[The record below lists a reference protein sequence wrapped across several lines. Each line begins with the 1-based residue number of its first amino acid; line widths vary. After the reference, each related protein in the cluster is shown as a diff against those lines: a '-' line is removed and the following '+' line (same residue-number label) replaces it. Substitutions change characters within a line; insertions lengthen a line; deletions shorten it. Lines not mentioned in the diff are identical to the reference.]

1 MIKAILFDLDGT
13 LLPVDTDV
21 FLRADLSGI
30 GVRLAAL
37 GYDPED
43 LKKVF
48 QNSFVGMLTNNGTK
62 TNQEAFWE
70 QFRIVLGEK
79 VMDDAAVIEKVYWEE
94 FQELKSFCGLNPM
107 AAQVVSRSRELGY
120 RVILAT
126 NPVFPASITHSRITW
141 AGLQPQDFEMI
152 TTFENSRFCKPNL
165 EYYRDVLSA
174 IGLEG
179 EECLMVGNDTGDDL
193 PAGQLGMEVFILTD
207 CLINKNNISLDDIPN
222 GGFDE
227 LQNRIKEL
235 AGKKSD

>member
-43 LKKVF
+43 LKKIF
-48 QNSFVGMLTNNGTK
+48 RNSFVGMLTNNGTK

-79 VMDDAAVIEKVYWEE
+79 VMDNAAVIEKVYWEE
-94 FQELKSFCGLNPM
+94 FQELKSQCGLHPM
-107 AAQVVSRSRELGY
+107 AAQVVRRAKELGY

-126 NPVFPASITHSRITW
+126 NPVFPASITHSRIMW

-152 TTFENSRFCKPNL
+152 TTFENSSFCKPKL
-165 EYYRDVLSA
+165 EYYREVLSA

-179 EECLMVGNDTGDDL
+179 EECLMVGNDTREDMVAED
-193 PAGQLGMEVFILTD
+193 LGMKTFLLTD
-207 CLINKNNISLDDIPN
+207 YLINKENRDITQWNHGSFP
-222 GGFDE
+222 E
-227 LQNRIKEL
+227 LIQYIQEL
-235 AGKKSD
+235 

>member
-174 IGLEG
+174 MGLEG
-179 EECLMVGNDTGDDL
+179 EECLMVGNDTREDMV
-193 PAGQLGMEVFILTD
+193 AENLGMKTFLLTD
-207 CLINKNNISLDDIPN
+207 YLINKENRDITQWNHGSFP
-222 GGFDE
+222 E
-227 LQNRIKEL
+227 LIQYIQEL
-235 AGKKSD
+235 